1 MRALVWVLL
10 AAFVNATVAAAGVPP
25 VSPPIPSTAVRKRG
39 ASKFVAPPP
48 LPPIPLTTDLP
59 SALESDLPD
68 LSSPAS
74 VVLPMHEQYQ
84 IGYEMMLQMR
94 AQHQLIG
101 DPEVEEYL
109 NSVGKRLAAQ
119 SPLGAASFHYFC
131 VNTPVIN
138 SFAAPGHNVFI
149 NSGLILFTHTES
161 ELAAV
166 MAHETAH
173 EVQNH
178 IARKLLNAQHAN
190 IDSLA
195 AMLAT
200 ILLGAASGSGNAI
213 AGGIVASQG
222 LAAQEQIDYSR
233 SVEEEADR
241 VGLELLAAAG
251 FDPEGMP
258 DVFEKLMRLQ
268 GLQDAW
274 VPAVLI
280 GHPMTAD
287 RVAYTRAHAAQYP
300 PVPDTSSPDYYL
312 IKARIRVL
320 TAPADENVQRYFAQ
334 RIAHGHRGLGTMY
347 GDALALMRDRR
358 AQQAV
363 RILSMLLR
371 QHPDLHLL
379 YIALGQAQAQAG
391 EMPQALATFAHAER
405 LFPLNV
411 PVTVRYAQT
420 LMADGKNEQAHDLL
434 RNLFNLVDPT
444 PGEIELTARAASAAG
459 DLGGAYYYM
468 GYYQLDTGN
477 VPLAVK
483 QFQIAL
489 GMPNLNPVQRQR
501 ITAALKQARGY
512 LMRMRRHHGG

>member
-1 MRALVWVLL
+1 MRALVWFLL

-25 VSPPIPSTAVRKRG
+25 ATPPAALTAQHEREP
-39 ASKFVAPPP
+39 AKFVAPPP

-74 VVLPMHEQYQ
+74 VVLPMQEQYQ

-94 AQHQLIG
+94 AQHQLIE

-109 NSVGKRLAAQ
+109 NSVGRRLAAQ

-131 VNTPVIN
+131 VNTPVVN

-233 SVEEEADR
+233 NDIIMSPKIGESVCD
-241 VGLELLAAAG
+241 
-251 FDPEGMP
+251 
-258 DVFEKLMRLQ
+258 
-268 GLQDAW
+268 
-274 VPAVLI
+274 
-280 GHPMTAD
+280 
-287 RVAYTRAHAAQYP
+287 
-300 PVPDTSSPDYYL
+300 
-312 IKARIRVL
+312 
-320 TAPADENVQRYFAQ
+320 
-334 RIAHGHRGLGTMY
+334 
-347 GDALALMRDRR
+347 
-358 AQQAV
+358 
-363 RILSMLLR
+363 
-371 QHPDLHLL
+371 
-379 YIALGQAQAQAG
+379 
-391 EMPQALATFAHAER
+391 EMP
-405 LFPLNV
+405 
-411 PVTVRYAQT
+411 
-420 LMADGKNEQAHDLL
+420 
-434 RNLFNLVDPT
+434 
-444 PGEIELTARAASAAG
+444 
-459 DLGGAYYYM
+459 
-468 GYYQLDTGN
+468 
-477 VPLAVK
+477 
-483 QFQIAL
+483 
-489 GMPNLNPVQRQR
+489 
-501 ITAALKQARGY
+501 
-512 LMRMRRHHGG
+512 